1 MRSIQNEFE
10 QELKGGEKVK
20 KLVLMSIVVL
30 LALSMMSISPAKA
43 RTVEIYQS
51 HIEAELMDPGKQ
63 WVSEE
68 GIFHT
73 KNSYW
78 RGTEEV
84 SVPDTLGTAVFEEWY
99 DSLSLDLAT
108 GEGTL
113 TVKWKLT
120 FPGGTIEGSA
130 RGTISQGYLVSG
142 TFVGTHGTGDFE
154 GVKKKGSIE
163 GMLLDPQHM
172 EAEVSGIIVFP

>member
-1 MRSIQNEFE
+1 
-10 QELKGGEKVK
+10 VK
-20 KLVLMSIVVL
+20 KVVL
-30 LALSMMSISPAKA
+30 ISIASLLVLSMMSISPAKA
-43 RTVEIYQS
+43 RTVETYQS

-63 WVSEE
+63 WISEE

-78 RGTEEV
+78 KGTEEV
-84 SVPDTLGTAVFEEWY
+84 SVPGNLGTAVFEEWY
-99 DSLSLDLAT
+99 DSLSLDMAT

-130 RGTISQGYLVSG
+130 RAIISQGYLVSG

-154 GVKKKGSIE
+154 GAKKMGSIE
-163 GMLLDPQHM
+163 GMLLDPTHM
-172 EAEVSGIIVFP
+172 QAEVSGIIVFP

>member
-1 MRSIQNEFE
+1 MR
-10 QELKGGEKVK
+10 KV
-20 KLVLMSIVVL
+20 VLMSIVGL
-30 LALSMMSISPAKA
+30 LALSMIAISPVKA
-43 RTVEIYQS
+43 RAVETYQS

-68 GIFHT
+68 GILHI
-73 KNSYW
+73 KDSYW
-78 RGTEEV
+78 KGTEEV
-84 SVPDTLGTAVFEEWY
+84 IVPDTLGTAIFEEWY

-108 GEGTL
+108 GKGTL

-130 RGTISQGYLVSG
+130 RGKISQGYLVSG

-154 GVKKKGSIE
+154 GVKKRGSIE
-163 GMLLDPQHM
+163 GILLDPQHM
-172 EAEVSGIIVFP
+172 EAEISGIIVFP

>member
-1 MRSIQNEFE
+1 MN
-10 QELKGGEKVK
+10 K
-20 KLVLMSIVVL
+20 KVLMSTIAL
-30 LALSMMSISPAKA
+30 LALSMMIVSPVKAK
-43 RTVEIYQS
+43 TVEPYQS
-51 HIEAELMDPGKQ
+51 HIEAALVDPGKQ

-73 KNSYW
+73 KDSYW

-154 GVKKKGSIE
+154 GVKKKGSID
-163 GMLLDPQHM
+163 GFLLDPQHM
-172 EAEVSGIIVFP
+172 EAEISGIIVFP

>member
-1 MRSIQNEFE
+1 MER
-10 QELKGGEKVK
+10 GGEKVK
-20 KLVLMSIVVL
+20 KVVLMSIAIL
-30 LALSMMSISPAKA
+30 LALSTLSILPVKA
-43 RTVEIYQS
+43 RTVETYQS

-78 RGTEEV
+78 KGTEEV
-84 SVPDTLGTAVFEEWY
+84 SVPGNLGTAVFEEWY
-99 DSLSLDLAT
+99 NSLSLDMAT

-113 TVKWKLT
+113 SVKWKLT

-154 GVKKKGSIE
+154 GVKKMGSIE
-163 GMLLDPQHM
+163 GMLLDPTHM

>member
-1 MRSIQNEFE
+1 
-10 QELKGGEKVK
+10 VK
-20 KLVLMSIVVL
+20 KVVLMSTVAL
-30 LALSMMSISPAKA
+30 LALSIMIISPVKAK
-43 RTVEIYQS
+43 TVEPYQS
-51 HIEAELMDPGKQ
+51 HIEAALVDPGKQ

-68 GIFHT
+68 GILHI

-78 RGTEEV
+78 AGTEEV
-84 SVPDTLGTAVFEEWY
+84 SVPDTLGTAIFEEWY

-120 FPGGTIEGSA
+120 FPEGTIEGSA
-130 RGTISQGYLVSG
+130 RGIISLGYLVSG

-154 GVKKKGSIE
+154 GVKKRGSIE
-163 GMLLDPQHM
+163 GILLDPTHM
-172 EAEVSGIIVFP
+172 EAEISGIIVFP

>member
-1 MRSIQNEFE
+1 MER
-10 QELKGGEKVK
+10 GGEKVK
-20 KLVLMSIVVL
+20 KVVLMSIVVL
-30 LALSMMSISPAKA
+30 LALSMLSISVKA
-43 RTVEIYQS
+43 RTVETYQS

-73 KNSYW
+73 KDSYW
-78 RGTEEV
+78 KGTEEV
-84 SVPDTLGTAVFEEWY
+84 SVPGNLGTAVFEEWY

-142 TFVGTHGTGDFE
+142 TFVGTHGTGDFD
-154 GVKKKGSIE
+154 GVKKMGSIE
-163 GMLLDPQHM
+163 GMLLDPTHM